1 MNRPSHR
8 RIIALAIAAGIS
20 SAIANGQT
28 NINRYRYELWTRSQ
42 DPTFANEVPPD
53 AAGRFYSVE
62 TDPQGRIARV
72 AVTRDGKK
80 ISEDTYYFGPGEKA
94 ANESESFRGSEKTR
108 RTKIQRNA
116 AGEITREDYYTV
128 SGVLTGYAL
137 YSYRIESVVKATYT
151 AEGKRKSIFVG
162 SYSPKGT
169 LTHSIVFSNPNDQN
183 SHNDVDFDDSTGL
196 MRLRKQFTGGKLDN
210 IGLFTYNAHGDE
222 IRQDVYNAAGKRYA
236 TTESA
241 DGLMTKRMY
250 VVGEEARFT
259 YDDKRLLKETVLFYR
274 GTFVCRFVYDRLPDG
289 TVKRTRALGPQ
300 GELWAEYPDQCV
312 VDVHRDGSP
321 ITGEPAIIHK
331 KANWY

>member
-1 MNRPSHR
+1 MNRSSHR

-28 NINRYRYELWTRSQ
+28 NVHRYRYELWTRSQ

-53 AAGRFYSVE
+53 AAGRYYSVE

-72 AVTRDGKK
+72 AVIRDGKK

-94 ANESESFRGSEKTR
+94 ANASESFRGSEKTR

-116 AGEITREDYYTV
+116 TGEITREDYYTV
-128 SGVLTGYAL
+128 AGVLTGYAL
-137 YSYRIESVVKATYT
+137 YSYRIDSVVKAAYT
-151 AEGKRKSIFVG
+151 AEGKRKTIFVC

-169 LTHSIVFSNPNDQN
+169 LAHSIVFSNPNDQN
-183 SHNDVDFDDSTGL
+183 FHNDVDYDDSTGL

-210 IGLFTYNAHGDE
+210 SGLFTYNANGDE

-241 DGLMTKRMY
+241 DGLVTKRMY
-250 VVGEEARFT
+250 AVGEEARFT
-259 YDDKRLLKETVLFYR
+259 YDDKRLLKETVLFYK
-274 GTFVCRFVYDRLPDG
+274 GAFVCRFVYDRLPDG
-289 TVKRTRALGPQ
+289 TVKRTLALGPQ
-300 GELWAEYPDQCV
+300 GDLWAEYPDQCV
-312 VDVHRDGSP
+312 VDVRRDGSP